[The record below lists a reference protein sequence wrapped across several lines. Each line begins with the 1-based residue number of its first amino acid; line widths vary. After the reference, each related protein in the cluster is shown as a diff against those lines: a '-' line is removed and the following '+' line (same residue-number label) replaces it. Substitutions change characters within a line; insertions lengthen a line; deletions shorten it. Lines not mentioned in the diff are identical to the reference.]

1 MSPLAGV
8 RSGIRRLGTLQFP
21 TAVTTWNASGGD
33 PGGQVATLRDMTAQ
47 QKQTAE
53 LIMTIKGLK
62 RSRRAAP
69 QAPSEKPQ
77 TPRDAYQA
85 ISASYWAERRPAA
98 MDLIL
103 DQYWRERESELAR
116 RVGAIEDQHTASPE

>member
-1 MSPLAGV
+1 LI
-8 RSGIRRLGTLQFP
+8 IRQPATLQYGV
-21 TAVTTWNASGGD
+21 AVAARNASAGN

-53 LIMTIKGLK
+53 LSMTIKGLK
-62 RSRRAAP
+62 RSRRATP

-77 TPRDAYQA
+77 TPCDAYQA

-116 RVGAIEDQHTASPE
+116 RVGAIEDEHTASPE